1 MNKVLSFLKGVVTL
15 PATWVVLAVAA
26 PFYEN
31 CQLTVIGTTLL
42 CGILGRSFGKWE
54 FQNEEINSLRKAKM
68 PIRKVWLSRFLSLIT
83 FVLAFAGIWFS
94 VFFMIYTPNMS
105 IKGDQFLAFSWLLLI
120 IGSAN
125 FFVVTQSRYNGWK
138 RWISAFYLAVVLVLM
153 YINYKSNYPSFHLM
167 FS

>member
-31 CQLTVIGTTLL
+31 CQVTVVGTTLL
-42 CGILGRSFGKWE
+42 CWILGRNFGKWE
-54 FQNEEINSLRKAKM
+54 FQNEEIKGLRKAKM
-68 PIRKVWLSRFLSLIT
+68 PVRKVWFSRVLSFLT
-83 FVLAFAGIWFS
+83 FVSAFAGIWYS
-94 VFFMIYTPNMS
+94 VFFMIESPDMS
-105 IKGDQFLAFSWLLLI
+105 IVGDRFLAFSWLLLI

-138 RWISAFYLAVVLVLM
+138 RWTSAFYLALVLVLM
-153 YINYKSNYPSFHLM
+153 YINYESNYPSFHLM